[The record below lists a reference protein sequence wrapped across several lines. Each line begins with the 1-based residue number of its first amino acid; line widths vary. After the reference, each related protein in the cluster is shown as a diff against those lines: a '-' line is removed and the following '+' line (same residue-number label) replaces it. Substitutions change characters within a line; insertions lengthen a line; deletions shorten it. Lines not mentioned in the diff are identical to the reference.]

1 MSRRAWEQHLAGMS
15 EPSPPTAA
23 RRRHEPAS
31 RPARDPVRKTAKRH
45 RSKTPTLTA
54 EHIAALD
61 AQVPAVQARC
71 IQLIGKPRMTQRDRW
86 KKRPCVL
93 RYRAMCDELRL
104 SGLKLPSRFV
114 LIAFMAMPTS
124 WPAAQKRACN
134 GQPHLS
140 KPDQDNISKGCQ
152 DALSPSDSHH
162 WDGRCIKLWAYSPK
176 CVIVKAPVEES
187 TVQALIAEHLPAE
200 AD

>member
-1 MSRRAWEQHLAGMS
+1 MSRRAWEQHLAGNLQ
-15 EPSPPTAA
+15 SPPAPA
-23 RRRHEPAS
+23 RRRPEPAP
-31 RPARDPVRKTAKRH
+31 RQTRGALRQTTNRR
-45 RSKTPTLTA
+45 RSKAPALTA

-61 AQVPAVQARC
+61 AQVPAVQARR

-104 SGLKLPSRFV
+104 SGLKLPSRFL
-114 LIAFMAMPTS
+114 LIAFLPMPAS
-124 WPAAQKRACN
+124 WPATRKRACD
-134 GQPHLS
+134 GQPHLN
-140 KPDQDNISKGCQ
+140 KPDADNISKGCM

-187 TVQALIAEHLPAE
+187 TIQALITEHLPAE